1 MPVSRKTSARH
12 SGFTLIELLVV
23 IAIIA
28 VLIGLLLPAVQ
39 KVRQA
44 AARMQSANNL
54 KQMALAVHNCA
65 SANDGAL
72 PPSIGSF
79 QNCPGDHSF
88 FFYILPYIEQENIAT
103 LYPGGFLGMDIPV
116 PVKTYYASLDPTA
129 DPTVEFT
136 SYASN
141 LALFQFTGARMPA
154 SFDPKGTSNTVI
166 LMERYAQTA
175 IGGGPGSLGLQS
187 RHHIWSGSWTGLD
200 CSFVPDG
207 FSNAPQ
213 FAPPP
218 DQADNR
224 CPQGFTSSV
233 MEVALGDGSV
243 RPISNGISPTTW
255 NWACNPVAA
264 DPPPLDW

>member
-1 MPVSRKTSARH
+1 MTTFRNSSCHRN
-12 SGFTLIELLVV
+12 GFTLIELLVV

-44 AARMQSANNL
+44 AARIQSANNL

-65 SANDGAL
+65 GTNDGAL

-103 LYPGGFLGMDIPV
+103 LYPDGFIGVEIPV
-116 PVKTYYASLDPTA
+116 PVKTFIASLDLTN
-129 DPTVEFT
+129 DPTNILT

-141 LALFQFTGARMPA
+141 QALFQFTGARMPA

-175 IGGGPGSLGLQS
+175 IGGGPGSLGLQA

-207 FSNAPQ
+207 FTNAPQ
-213 FAPPP
+213 FAPTL

-224 CPQGFTSSV
+224 RPQGFTSSV
-233 MEVALGDGSV
+233 MQVALGDGSV
-243 RPISNGISPTTW
+243 RVVGSGVSPTTW
-255 NWACNPVAA
+255 NWACNPVAT
-264 DPPPLDW
+264 DPPPSDW